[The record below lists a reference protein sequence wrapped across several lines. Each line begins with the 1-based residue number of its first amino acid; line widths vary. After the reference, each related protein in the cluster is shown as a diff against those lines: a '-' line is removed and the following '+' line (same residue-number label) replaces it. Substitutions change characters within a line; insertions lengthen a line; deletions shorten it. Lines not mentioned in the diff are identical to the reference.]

1 MLDIVN
7 STRHGVTILTKLV
20 RLVRTSSSLRLVI
33 LRDIELGTSAWI
45 LQFDTL
51 IGDMEDDVRNES
63 LTTSGVVER
72 ERGRATGISL
82 ITRTVSR
89 FDASIVDRYKSYY

>member
-1 MLDIVN
+1 M
-7 STRHGVTILTKLV
+7 
-20 RLVRTSSSLRLVI
+20 I

-51 IGDMEDDVRNES
+51 VGDMDYVRNES

-72 ERGRATGISL
+72 ERG
-82 ITRTVSR
+82 
-89 FDASIVDRYKSYY
+89 

>member
-51 IGDMEDDVRNES
+51 IGDMEDDVRNEF

-72 ERGRATGISL
+72 ERGRATGISERL
-82 ITRTVSR
+82 NNANSLTIRC
-89 FDASIVDRYKSYY
+89 IDR

>member
-1 MLDIVN
+1 M
-7 STRHGVTILTKLV
+7 
-20 RLVRTSSSLRLVI
+20 RTSSSLRLVI

-51 IGDMEDDVRNES
+51 IGDMDDVRNES

-72 ERGRATGISL
+72 EKGRATGTSERLNNANSL
-82 ITRTVSR
+82 TIRC
-89 FDASIVDRYKSYY
+89 IDR